1 MAYYYSCNECNTT
14 SLFDNGSIT
23 NIDPIQDYLI
33 LRNIRGGSISLD
45 QNESV
50 ICSSC
55 ASTKTR
61 LKGNYIIIEKGAK

>member
-1 MAYYYSCNECNTT
+1 MAYYYSCNECNAT
-14 SLFDNGSIT
+14 SLFDNGCIT
-23 NIDPIQDYLI
+23 NIDPIEDYLL

-55 ASTKTR
+55 VTSKTR
-61 LKGNYIIIEKGAK
+61 LKGNYIIIEKGNK

>member
-14 SLFDNGSIT
+14 SLFDNGCIT
-23 NIDPIQDYLI
+23 NIDPIEDYLL

-55 ASTKTR
+55 VASKTR
-61 LKGNYIIIEKGAK
+61 LKGNYIIIEKGNK

>member
-23 NIDPIQDYLI
+23 NIDPIVDYLI

-55 ASTKTR
+55 VSTKTR
-61 LKGNYIIIEKGAK
+61 LKGNYIIIEKGNK